1 MKYMDKQE
9 VRWVQRLDSYRKALE
24 RMNEAS
30 NRITTSVSAKLD
42 MELFSDALIQRYE
55 FTHELAWKLMKDYL
69 EYMGIEGIVGS
80 RDAIRHA
87 LQNDIIKDDRWMD
100 SITDRNI
107 TSHNYNQAI
116 ANEVVIRIINIY
128 KPLFEQLLQ
137 VMTEKETQL

>member
-1 MKYMDKQE
+1 
-9 VRWVQRLDSYRKALE
+9 
-24 RMNEAS
+24 
-30 NRITTSVSAKLD
+30 
-42 MELFSDALIQRYE
+42 
-55 FTHELAWKLMKDYL
+55 MKDYL